1 MQTALS
7 NAHRF
12 FRRARRGV
20 RIGPCGCGFKNACLP
35 LVMLCFFASR
45 ALPASAPTTGP
56 TAAPTTTPSGFGTYL
71 DRELEAEREA
81 QAEYNSMTPTATVRR
96 DALARLFMDD
106 GRLAIEIGGMEVPEL
121 ARINVSDAD
130 GVWLALR
137 KSGRFG
143 RNGRLNPSL
152 QLNRYDFDQTD
163 PAALWVTYLSVGR
176 GLISLSGESLRRRI
190 IFSENPDRIFLTI
203 VEKDPEAPPE
213 SAHPMIAVRSLPEM
227 RNNYPAEYREFL
239 LPLIGKLTD
248 VSKLLP
254 GPTDVYEVF
263 PDIPADDASSRELQS
278 LLLAADS
285 TVPAERDKAR
295 AQMEAMGA
303 RGILAAMR
311 MDTANLTP
319 EQQTAVSALIAEG
332 RRAKVPDATAA
343 KHDLDFL
350 LDCMEMDAPGAKG
363 AALRELKKVTGKP
376 LALDPNSRGPEALAA
391 VDALRKQLLGDPATT
406 EPSE

>member
-1 MQTALS
+1 MQTAS
-7 NAHRF
+7 SKTDRF
-12 FRRARRGV
+12 FRRARRDGG
-20 RIGPCGCGFKNACLP
+20 IGPFRRGFKNAFLP
-35 LVMLCFFASR
+35 LAMLCFFASR
-45 ALPASAPTTGP
+45 ALPAPAPTT
-56 TAAPTTTPSGFGTYL
+56 APSRFGTYL
-71 DRELEAEREA
+71 DRELQAEREA
-81 QAEYNSMTPTATVRR
+81 QDEYNSMAPTATVRR

-137 KSGRFG
+137 RSGGRVG
-143 RNGRLNPSL
+143 RNARMNPTL

-190 IFSENPDRIFLTI
+190 IFSENPDRIFLTV

-213 SAHPMIAVRSLPEM
+213 AAHTMIAVRSLPEM

-248 VSKLLP
+248 VSKMLP
-254 GPTDVYEVF
+254 GTTDVYEVF

-278 LLLAADS
+278 LLPAADS
-285 TVPAERDKAR
+285 TVPAEREKAR

-311 MDTANLTP
+311 MDTADLTP
-319 EQQTAVSALIAEG
+319 EQQTAVSALIADG
-332 RRAKVPDATAA
+332 RRAKVPDIPAA

-350 LDCMEMDAPGAKG
+350 LNCLEMDAPGVRS
-363 AALRELKKVTGKP
+363 AALRELRNATGKP